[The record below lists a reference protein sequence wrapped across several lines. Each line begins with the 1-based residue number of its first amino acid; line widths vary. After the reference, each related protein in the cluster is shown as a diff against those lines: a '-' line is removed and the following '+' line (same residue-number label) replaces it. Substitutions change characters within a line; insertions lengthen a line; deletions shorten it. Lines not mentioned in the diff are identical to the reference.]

1 MLVSLTLARVN
12 TSRQQKQTIPRPTKQ
27 GKETPNSSYPGNQ
40 QPKNHPSLSLTHR
53 AQIPMP
59 DQSTFLLDEL
69 SMLGRPDFHENT
81 LPSFLPSFFSLLL
94 SPAFFHCREAFPL
107 TVSRFPVTI
116 PQCKKKKKKRYKYS
130 HPPRTPPRPRS
141 APLCSLTG
149 PRVVV
154 LTKPPV

>member
-1 MLVSLTLARVN
+1 
-12 TSRQQKQTIPRPTKQ
+12 
-27 GKETPNSSYPGNQ
+27 
-40 QPKNHPSLSLTHR
+40 
-53 AQIPMP
+53 MP

-116 PQCKKKKKKRYKYS
+116 PQCKKKKKRDTNIPI
-130 HPPRTPPRPRS
+130 HPARHPAP
-141 APLCSLTG
+141 APLRFARSQAPELLCS
-149 PRVVV
+149 PSRQSEEFAHV
-154 LTKPPV
+154 LEEKKGDRSMMVSGL